1 MRLITNIS
9 ALFAVVYGACEAG
22 GDMACE
28 DDKVCIYR
36 YTMDVSNAKDSDYK
50 RRVKKDKQA
59 AKGGEKYEC
68 FKQKDADKLLAKS
81 NKKDKKTTITFYYEE
96 KKP

>member
-50 RRVKKDKQA
+50 RLVKKDK
-59 AKGGEKYEC
+59 
-68 FKQKDADKLLAKS
+68 
-81 NKKDKKTTITFYYEE
+81 
-96 KKP
+96 